1 MTDDRPRN
9 DDAIEPPRATARG
22 ERRLYDAI
30 KLFLEAGDSGADAQ
44 RSLLELHPEL
54 EAELAPL
61 VDASVSRDRVAETA
75 AGENRDASDSG
86 APRLSAGE
94 RIGDYRLGRILGEGG
109 MGVVYEAEQISLRRP
124 VALKLLSAGAANI
137 ARRRARFRR
146 EAEAGS
152 RVRHKNIVA
161 VYAVGEHRGVPFIA
175 QELVD
180 GGVNLAHWIAD
191 RRRVGAE
198 CDRDWQVKIARFF
211 ADAARAVFAAHEA
224 GVLHRDLKPKNLL
237 VGAGDEAK
245 VADFGLAWMR
255 AENEDLE
262 ISASGDQVG
271 TPHYMSPEQIDP
283 AFGEVD
289 ERSDVFSLGAA
300 LFEALTLE
308 KPFPGDAHSVIFRAI
323 LADEVRDPKRLVPG
337 LDRDLAAICQKAL
350 ERRPVRRYA
359 TMRAFAEDLER
370 WLAGEPVSAR
380 PATIIDRGIRFVRR
394 NLAGVIAVLVLVAAT
409 FAAFE
414 AHRRA
419 EENDRKASAA
429 LAGLK
434 NILVTELFDP
444 DVLANAARFSSAV
457 KKTRAQV
464 VEAPIADSPAVA
476 AELLEAVGVAAIHRE
491 SSPEDRALARA
502 AFAEAAATIEAVDL
516 VGAALLALRAERLS
530 QDAGDREEA
539 AALRATWLE
548 KLGSGRSAEVQLAR
562 QLFAA
567 EADIAAILRG
577 EWDDA
582 NADRLNS
589 LVDRL
594 AEVEGSPRI
603 VRAAREV
610 AASLCE
616 IFERHEDAV
625 ALYRALDESAG
636 FRPVD
641 ELDRLEWRS
650 RGALEL
656 AFLGDAATARAQIQ
670 ECLTLRQQ
678 WIGTSCVGYRQDE
691 LRAAKIDYDQGD
703 ILGLAAT
710 LDGILDQFEKCGRAT
725 SEDSLYGLRL
735 LCTVRLRA
743 AEVADESQQEFAWSA
758 AESALE
764 RALEVT
770 RSVRGES
777 NPTVQE
783 LATELESVRAR
794 LEELR

>member
-1 MTDDRPRN
+1 MTEERSRN
-9 DDAIEPPRATARG
+9 HGTDEPPHATARG
-22 ERRLYDAI
+22 EQRLYDAI
-30 KLFLEAGDSGADAQ
+30 KLFLEAGESGADAQ

-54 EAELAPL
+54 RNELSPL
-61 VDASVSRDRVAETA
+61 VDASATKERGTSATQVDT
-75 AGENRDASDSG
+75 DAPASTL
-86 APRLSAGE
+86 APGE
-94 RIGDYRLGRILGEGG
+94 RIGDYRLVKVLGEGG

-124 VALKLLSAGAANI
+124 VALKLLSAGAASI

-161 VYAVGEHRGVPFIA
+161 VYAVGEHAGVPFIA

-180 GGVNLAHWIAD
+180 GGLNLAHWIAD
-191 RRRVGAE
+191 RKRSRAE
-198 CDRDWQVKIARFF
+198 CDRAWQIQIARYF

-237 VGAGDEAK
+237 IGAGDEAK

-255 AENEDLE
+255 AESEDLE

-308 KPFPGDAHSVIFRAI
+308 KPFPGEAHPAIFRAI
-323 LADEVRDPKRLVPG
+323 LADEVHDPREIAPA

-350 ERRPVRRYA
+350 ERRRVRRYP

-380 PATIIDRGIRFVRR
+380 PATVVDRATRVVRR
-394 NLAGVIAVLVLVAAT
+394 NLAGFVAAAVLVIAT
-409 FAAFE
+409 FIALE

-419 EENDRKASAA
+419 EENDRRVSAA

-444 DVLANAARFSSAV
+444 DVLSSPSRFASAV
-457 KKTRAQV
+457 RKTRAQV
-464 VEAPIADSPAVA
+464 IEAPISDAPAVA

-491 SSPEDRALARA
+491 SSVEDRTLARSALAD
-502 AFAEAAATIEAVDL
+502 AAATLERSDL
-516 VGAALLALRAERLS
+516 VGAALLALRAERVS

-548 KLGSGRSAEVQLAR
+548 KLDAGKSAEARLAR

-577 EWDDA
+577 EWVESEA
-582 NADRLNS
+582 ERLHS

-594 AEVEGSPRI
+594 AQVDGSPRI
-603 VRAAREV
+603 VRASREI

-625 ALYRALDESAG
+625 ALYRALDDSAG
-636 FRPVD
+636 SRPVD

-703 ILGLAAT
+703 ILGLATT
-710 LDGILDQFEKCGRAT
+710 LDRILDQFEKCGRAT

-735 LCTVRLRA
+735 LCSVRLRA
-743 AEVADESQQEFAWSA
+743 AESADETQREFAWGA
-758 AESALE
+758 AKQALE
-764 RALEVT
+764 RALEIT
-770 RSVRGES
+770 RLVRGES

-783 LATELESVRAR
+783 LATELENVRVR